1 MIQDLRILS
10 SYVHL
15 DDFEF
20 RSSNSIEWNIYFKL
34 KYFQNAYVVYLYICI
49 NVL

>member
-20 RSSNSIEWNIYFKL
+20 RSSIEWNIYFKL